1 MAHLPSEMLDETI
14 VKLKMTVSIVSC
26 AIAAAEHGPITAE
39 TAERPE
45 IAYALWQ
52 VQENLCDVL
61 LDIEEEVEFNEFD
74 ERSAAA
80 ARAIAIEDAA
90 ELVERFHDSPV
101 VIQPNESFAKTIARA
116 IRQLAKNEEM

>member
-1 MAHLPSEMLDETI
+1 MLDETI

-52 VQENLCDVL
+52 VQENLCDVI
-61 LDIEEEVEFNEFD
+61 LDVEEAVD
-74 ERSAAA
+74 YPDDAYQL
-80 ARAIAIEDAA
+80 AIEDAA
-90 ELVERFHDSPV
+90 RLVERFHDSPV
-101 VIQPNESFAKTIARA
+101 VIQPTESFATTIARA
-116 IRQLAKNEEM
+116 IRQLAKNEKE